1 METLKLFFAGIV
13 VGIANVIPGVSG
25 GTMAVI
31 LGVYDRLIAV
41 ISFNIK
47 KIFAEW
53 KFWLPLGIGMG
64 AGIVLF
70 SKLVDFLFEK
80 YPVYTSFFFTGL
92 IIGSLPMIYRRC
104 VNAGQKQ
111 KMPSWGVCVC
121 IVAAFALMVFL
132 ALFNQESLSE
142 GAVYTELTLA
152 LGLKLFVG
160 GALAAIAMII
170 PGISGSFLMLV
181 LGIYATII
189 GAVADLNVLVLLPV
203 AAGAVVGLFS
213 GAGLVRTLMSKVPFH
228 TYGVILGLIAG
239 SILAVVPAKD
249 CAALIRSGSAP
260 VPVVVLVSLVCF
272 AAGFAL
278 AFCQKPENAHSAE

>member
-70 SKLVDFLFEK
+70 SKLVDFLFER
-80 YPVYTSFFFTGL
+80 YPVYTCFFFVG
-92 IIGSLPMIYRRC
+92 IIAGSLPLIYKRC
-104 VNAGQKQ
+104 INAAEGQKL
-111 KMPSWGVCVC
+111 PSAGVCVC
-121 IVAAFALMVFL
+121 IAVAFALMVFL
-132 ALFNQESLSE
+132 ALFNTESLAE
-142 GAVYTELTLA
+142 GAVYTELSLS
-152 LGLKLFVG
+152 LGLKLFIG

-189 GAVADLNVLVLLPV
+189 GAVADLNVMILLPV
-203 AAGAVVGLFS
+203 AVGVVAGLFS
-213 GAGLVRTLMSKVPFH
+213 GAGLVRTLMAKVPFH

-239 SILAVVPAKD
+239 SILAVFPAKD
-249 CAALIRSGSAP
+249 CAALLGSGTVS
-260 VPVVVLVSLVCF
+260 VWLVVAISIACF

-278 AFCQKPENAHSAE
+278 AFCQKEKTENKK

>member
-31 LGVYDRLIAV
+31 LGVYDRLIGV

-70 SKLVDFLFEK
+70 SKLVDFLFER
-80 YPVYTSFFFTGL
+80 YPAYTCFFFVG
-92 IIGSLPMIYRRC
+92 IIAGSLPLIYKRC
-104 VNAGQKQ
+104 VNAAGGQKL
-111 KMPSWGVCVC
+111 PSAGVCVC
-121 IVAAFALMVFL
+121 IAAAFALMVFL
-132 ALFNQESLSE
+132 ALFNTESLAE
-142 GAVYTELTLA
+142 GAVYTELSPS
-152 LGLKLFVG
+152 LGLKLFAG

-189 GAVADLNVLVLLPV
+189 GAVADLNVMILLPV
-203 AAGAVVGLFS
+203 AAGVVVGLFS
-213 GAGLVRTLMSKVPFH
+213 GAGLVRTLMAKVPFH

-239 SILAVVPAKD
+239 SILAVFPAKE
-249 CAALIRSGSAP
+249 CAALISSGT
-260 VPVVVLVSLVCF
+260 VPVALVIVISAASC

-278 AFCQKPENAHSAE
+278 AFCQKEKSEQQN